1 MKFHSGKFYFSKD
14 GIARQLFSD
23 DFLNTYPRFN
33 KHGERITNPFTHKV
47 IEVLERVLWEL
58 SAKEFAP
65 GPNVQIHVSIAQD
78 EHDYWVEAE
87 VDTKAQELKHEI
99 AKAVT

>member
-14 GIARQLFSD
+14 GTARQLFSD

-33 KHGERITNPFTHKV
+33 KHGERITNPFTYKV
-47 IEVLERVLWEL
+47 VEVLERVHWEL

-65 GPNVQIHVSIAQD
+65 GLDAQIHVSIAY
-78 EHDYWVEAE
+78 EKGDYWVEAE
-87 VDTKAQELKHEI
+87 VD
-99 AKAVT
+99 